1 MLAAGLFEYNFG
13 DSEFLMLFLVLVTL
27 PYAAERAPAARRGA
41 ASPCPPRRLTSRRCS
56 TAARGRAVL
65 VVGDL
70 MLDHFVIG
78 RVDRIS
84 PEAPVPVVQFDH
96 ESYRLGGAANV
107 AHNVAALG
115 GTVEIAGLVGND
127 PAGSRLVAD
136 LREAGIGTSAVDRG
150 PRPRTTRKLRVVT
163 TGTSRSR
170 GSTTSAIAR
179 PTETSSRRSP
189 TRSARPRRAWTSCS
203 SPTIRKGRSRRSRPG
218 GDRGGARRAACRLLV
233 DPKVPHIDYYA
244 GATLITPNHHE
255 AAAVTLQRI
264 RTSAEARSAAQRFR
278 ERVHCES
285 VLITRGEHGMW
296 LLGADGEFDLPAE
309 AREVSDVTGAGDT
322 VIAAMA
328 LGLAAGGS
336 LKDAARLA
344 NRAAGL
350 AVARFGPV
358 AISAEELAAAL

>member
-1 MLAAGLFEYNFG
+1 MPAAPADLAALLAG
-13 DSEFLMLFLVLVTL
+13 
-27 PYAAERAPAARRGA
+27 
-41 ASPCPPRRLTSRRCS
+41 
-56 TAARGRAVL
+56 ARGRSVL

-96 ESYRLGGAANV
+96 ESFRLGGAANV
-107 AHNVAALG
+107 ANNLAALG
-115 GTVEIAGLVGND
+115 GKVEIAGVVGSD
-127 PAGSRLVAD
+127 AEGSRLTAA
-136 LREAGIGTSAVDRG
+136 LRTAGIGIGGVIADKDRC
-150 PRPRTTRKLRVVT
+150 TTRKLRVVT
-163 TGTSRSR
+163 TRNQQV
-170 GSTTSAIAR
+170 AR
-179 PTETSSRRSP
+179 IDYECD
-189 TRSARPRRAWTSCS
+189 RPAD
-203 SPTIRKGRSRRSRPG
+203 
-218 GDRGGARRAACRLLV
+218 GDLEAALIKKVRAAAAHAHVVVISDYQKGTITRATAQAAIEAAREARIPSLV

-244 GATLITPNHHE
+244 GAGLITPNHHE
-255 AAAVTLQRI
+255 AEAVTLQRI
-264 RTSAEARSAAQRFR
+264 RNAEEARSAAGKFQQRAG
-278 ERVHCES
+278 CDS

-296 LLGADGEFDLPAE
+296 LRSPEGEYDLPAE

-322 VIAAMA
+322 VIAAIA

-358 AISAEELAAAL
+358 AITAEELSAVL

>member
-1 MLAAGLFEYNFG
+1 MP
-13 DSEFLMLFLVLVTL
+13 SEPTDLRALLDRARERTVLIL
-27 PYAAERAPAARRGA
+27 
-41 ASPCPPRRLTSRRCS
+41 
-56 TAARGRAVL
+56 
-65 VVGDL
+65 GDL

-78 RVDRIS
+78 AVDRIS
-84 PEAPVPVVQFDH
+84 PEAPVPVVRFDH

-115 GTVEIAGLVGND
+115 GRVEIAGLVGSD
-127 PAGSRLVAD
+127 PEGTRLVGE
-136 LREAGIGTSAVDRG
+136 LREAGIGTAAVLADSSRC
-150 PRPRTTRKLRVVT
+150 TTRKLRVVT
-163 TGTSRSR
+163 TRNQQVARIDYECDAAANATLEAELTKKIVEAAAHAAVVLISDYQKGAVTRA
-170 GSTTSAIAR
+170 TAQAAIVAAR
-179 PTETSSRRSP
+179 
-189 TRSARPRRAWTSCS
+189 
-203 SPTIRKGRSRRSRPG
+203 
-218 GDRGGARRAACRLLV
+218 DRGIPSLV

-255 AAAVTLQRI
+255 AEAVTLLRI
-264 RTSAEARSAAQRFR
+264 RTAEEARVAAHRFQAR
-278 ERVHCES
+278 AQCEA

-296 LLGADGEFDLPAE
+296 LLFPDGEFDLPAE

-336 LKDAARLA
+336 LRESAQLA

-358 AISAEELAAAL
+358 AISYDELLSALV